1 MRQGAG
7 HRGLT
12 PLHITLV
19 DDSDLATEGLR
30 ALLAPY
36 TERVVVLSD
45 REAIARPEVLDAVLY
60 EPMHHSSGGRVAA
73 PHAAR
78 RRHRPR
84 GRVQLGGRRG
94 APAPTTAPH
103 LSKSLSASQLVVA
116 VEELVEGRLVPAVAL
131 VPDPEVPRCA
141 RAPTATPPRSP
152 QLTQRELDVVTMVTR
167 GCSNREIAGHLGLS
181 LNSVKTYI
189 RTAYR
194 KIGAER
200 RTQAVLWGIEHGL
213 GADPEG
219 DTALVC

>member
-1 MRQGAG
+1 MASP
-7 HRGLT
+7 

-36 TERVVVLSD
+36 PDRVVVMSD

-60 EPMHHSSGGRVAA
+60 EPMHHSSVGESLLRTLLGGGNGRAAAYSWAGADVAPRPHHGPPPVQVAVGLPTRGGGGRTGRRPARPPGGPGSRSRHPAVRKA
-73 PHAAR
+73 PDRHAAEI
-78 RRHRPR
+78 
-84 GRVQLGGRRG
+84 
-94 APAPTTAPH
+94 A
-103 LSKSLSASQLVVA
+103 
-116 VEELVEGRLVPAVAL
+116 
-131 VPDPEVPRCA
+131 
-141 RAPTATPPRSP
+141 

-213 GADPEG
+213 GADQED
-219 DTALVC
+219 DTALVG